1 MVLVVSVWFGEL
13 SDGVGGFRAAQ
24 RKTFRFRNSL
34 FGDLPQTTK
43 FGAHFWCVSGGFQ
56 VVLVV
61 SVWLLWFSGQLI
73 GNPWVSNT
81 VFGNVPKHQNWLPKV
96 IVLSRSGRSLECN
109 SR

>member
-34 FGDLPQTTK
+34 FGDLPQTSK
-43 FGAHFWCVSGGFQ
+43 FGAHFWGVSGGFQ

-61 SVWLLWFSGQLI
+61 SVWLLW
-73 GNPWVSNT
+73 
-81 VFGNVPKHQNWLPKV
+81 VFGPVNRESVGLEYRLWQ
-96 IVLSRSGRSLECN
+96 RSQTSKLAA
-109 SR
+109 